1 MRTPKEHSQC
11 QQCPLIGFE
20 AFYQRRESKEV
31 EYESKKIRVDERV
44 GIQAIHYNTTIP
56 ISSAFLHETNFPHD
70 PYPQCLRRSQSVPA
84 VRRRRTGTKP
94 DFAGYESAP
103 LHHIPERLQL
113 RDPKRHDHEDD
124 DTREER
130 QAEDVRAKPRGIE
143 PLCSGRGRHLYVG
156 REDADTGGRT
166 FAIFE
171 CAIFRWM
178 IGQNLKWSCSR
189 GLLPS

>member
-11 QQCPLIGFE
+11 QQCPLIRFE
-20 AFYQRRESKEV
+20 AFYQRRESKQV

-56 ISSAFLHETNFPHD
+56 ISSAFLHETDVPHD
-70 PYPQCLRRSQSVPA
+70 PYPRCLQRSQSVPA
-84 VRRRRTGTKP
+84 VRRRRTGTKT
-94 DFAGYESAP
+94 DFARYESAP

-124 DTREER
+124 DAREER

-143 PLCSGRGRHLYVG
+143 PLCPGGGRHL
-156 REDADTGGRT
+156 EGGKTRIR
-166 FAIFE
+166 A
-171 CAIFRWM
+171 
-178 IGQNLKWSCSR
+178 G
-189 GLLPS
+189 GLLLSSNAQSFGR